1 MPSLTTKNKRRIR
14 EAIDF
19 LNSKRRPIAIRIEG
33 ASPRF
38 SSRIIKADH
47 GDLLAKAGM
56 GGNLL
61 IDPLSPEEGND
72 LIQSSGAIK
81 VRFSI
86 GKSECE
92 FLSHYINRSVVSP
105 YYGHIITYPEAI
117 TILDRRRDNRYETD
131 HVEAPLFVSARITIK
146 TSALEEKDYDL
157 KVFDISENGVGLLVG
172 GEMKALL
179 EQTDPGKRLE
189 EVELLASWTTIK
201 VSGTVKHKSM
211 VNEGK
216 YHGRYLVG
224 IRLDEKLE
232 HYI

>member
-1 MPSLTTKNKRRIR
+1 MPSLTTKNRRRIR

-19 LNSKRRPIAIRIEG
+19 LNSKRRPIAIRMEG
-33 ASPRF
+33 AAPRF

-47 GDLLAKAGM
+47 GDLLTKVGM

-61 IDPLSPEEGND
+61 IDPLSPKEGND
-72 LIQSSGAIK
+72 LIQSSSAIK
-81 VRFSI
+81 VKFSL
-86 GKSECE
+86 GRSECE
-92 FLSHYINRSVVSP
+92 FLSHYIKRSVVSP
-105 YYGHIITYPEAI
+105 YYGHIITYPEAV

-146 TSALEEKDYDL
+146 TGALEEKDYDL
-157 KVFDISENGVGLLVG
+157 KVFDISENGVGVLVG
-172 GEMKALL
+172 GEMQALL
-179 EQTDPGKRLE
+179 DQMDYGKRLE

-216 YHGRYLVG
+216 YRGRYLVG

>member
-1 MPSLTTKNKRRIR
+1 MPGLTTKNRR
-14 EAIDF
+14 
-19 LNSKRRPIAIRIEG
+19 
-33 ASPRF
+33 
-38 SSRIIKADH
+38 
-47 GDLLAKAGM
+47 
-56 GGNLL
+56 
-61 IDPLSPEEGND
+61 
-72 LIQSSGAIK
+72 
-81 VRFSI
+81 
-86 GKSECE
+86 
-92 FLSHYINRSVVSP
+92 
-105 YYGHIITYPEAI
+105 
-117 TILDRRRDNRYETD
+117 
-131 HVEAPLFVSARITIK
+131 RITIK

-179 EQTDPGKRLE
+179 EQTDPGQRLE
-189 EVELLASWTTIK
+189 EVELLAAWTTIK